1 MSMKTKKVRGD
12 QTATQTVALVEG
24 DNRPE
29 LTELECELLGNVGGA
44 ELVAAESKTYK
55 AETVAATCKTLL
67 DNGHVAEEWFAPKAT
82 NYPSKDDPMFLVDKA
97 RFQAKQLAVATGAYH
112 KRVAFLEM
120 NDDRPMPD
128 SVLKNLESLLFVHH
142 TATQQQAQGFNTE
155 VQIAMTHIKKAMN
168 DGMRSIREGLVRREK
183 EEQTEAQKEA
193 ALLFASYRKIASK
206 EDMDAEEQTE
216 ALDKL
221 IAVSHICKYHHE
233 FMALVDNI

>member
-1 MSMKTKKVRGD
+1 MAKKANVERD
-12 QTATQTVALVEG
+12 ANAQQTVALIAG

-55 AETVAATCKTLL
+55 AETVAATCKALL
-67 DNGHVAEEWFAPKAT
+67 DNGHTAEEWFAPKAT
-82 NYPSKDDPMFLVDKA
+82 GYPSKDDPMFLVDKA

-112 KRVAFLEM
+112 KRVAFLQM
-120 NDDRPMPD
+120 NDDRPMPE
-128 SVLKNLESLLFVHH
+128 SVLKNLEALLFVHH

-183 EEQTEAQKEA
+183 DEQTDAQREASI
-193 ALLFASYRKIASK
+193 LFASYRKTAAK

-216 ALDKL
+216 ALDHL
-221 IAVSHICKYHHE
+221 VAYSHICGFHHE

>member
-1 MSMKTKKVRGD
+1 MAKKANVERD
-12 QTATQTVALVEG
+12 VNAQQTVALIAG

-55 AETVAATCKTLL
+55 AETVAATCKALL
-67 DNGHVAEEWFAPKAT
+67 DNGHTAEEWFAPKAT
-82 NYPSKDDPMFLVDKA
+82 GSPSKDDPMFLVDKA

-112 KRVAFLEM
+112 KRVAFLQM
-120 NDDRPMPD
+120 NDDRPMPE
-128 SVLKNLESLLFVHH
+128 SVLKNLEALLFVHH

-183 EEQTEAQKEA
+183 DEQTDAQREASI
-193 ALLFASYRKIASK
+193 LFASYRKTAAK

-216 ALDKL
+216 ALDHL
-221 IAVSHICKYHHE
+221 VAYSHICGFHHE